1 MEFSFGELLVVGF
14 IAFLVLGPED
24 FVRFAG
30 RAGKFLG
37 KARDQFNNFK
47 VLAQEEVMA
56 ADEKAKLT
64 SKGKLESKEDDL
76 GD

>member
-14 IAFLVLGPED
+14 IAFMVLGPED
-24 FVRFAG
+24 FVRFAA
-30 RAGKFLG
+30 RAGRFMG

-56 ADEKAKLT
+56 VDEKAKQIE
-64 SKGKLESKEDDL
+64 KKIINIEKDDS
-76 GD
+76 GE